1 MGSSVTLNDFRA
13 TLGDSRPPAGC
24 CAALVALW
32 YDARGDWEEA
42 HRLAQAV
49 DDEDGA
55 WVHAYLHRKEGDSG
69 NARHWYRR
77 ACRTFA
83 DDTLPEEWERIVMA
97 ILDGGSTQARLSA
110 IEGA

>member
-1 MGSSVTLNDFRA
+1 MRLSVTLNDFRA
-13 TLGDSRPPAGC
+13 TLRDSRPPEGC
-24 CAALVALW
+24 KSALVALW

-42 HRLAQAV
+42 HRVAQAV

-83 DDTLPEEWERIVMA
+83 DDTLPEEWERIVRT
-97 ILDGGSTQARLSA
+97 ILDGGSVQARSSV